1 MPKLYFHRKI
11 EYKILRRTEKA
22 ILIHVNKLEDSETNY
37 HIVTNR
43 LENYLQPLEMWCP
56 KSWFKK
62 FHDNEYVWINGFRK
76 NLFKILEKRKS
87 KLNETKTNAVIAK
100 KFTTQDIEKLEKE
113 LDDQME

>member
-1 MPKLYFHRKI
+1 MPSLHFHRKI
-11 EYKILRRTEKA
+11 EYKILRETEKA
-22 ILIHVNKLEDSETNY
+22 ILIHVNKLEDAETNY

-43 LENYLQPLEMWCP
+43 LENYLQPIEMWCP

-62 FHDNEYVWINGFRK
+62 TRDTNFVWINGFRK

-87 KLNETKTNAVIAK
+87 KLDETKTNAVIAK
-100 KFTTQDIEKLEKE
+100 KFTAQDIEKLEKE